1 MLEAVASL
9 PKAQRASLPAF
20 ARRIRALT
28 LGANDAAAAEQRR
41 EAEAQA
47 AAAAEAEEEG
57 GGWRRGRAGARR
69 AATDTLEASLLCD
82 KLAAFLARAP
92 APRLCLLAPR
102 QLPTSGS
109 TAHGVWASCNSAIS
123 NPSETAPDFRVRLFG

>member
-9 PKAQRASLPAF
+9 PKAQRSALPAF

-92 APRLCLLAPR
+92 RAQTVPPCVQTTSDIWLHSARR
-102 QLPTSGS
+102 VGQLKQCDLESIRNRAG
-109 TAHGVWASCNSAIS
+109 
-123 NPSETAPDFRVRLFG
+123 F